1 MPTPPRRVSHTTHF
15 DGLEL
20 GSLPE
25 RAQIQVRGLLA
36 RIAADFQ
43 DESDQLD
50 PVTRKAQITVKIELT
65 HTLED
70 RTTQLV
76 VKVEGKLPGYRGT
89 GDIVKL
95 PHAGERFL
103 IEIDD
108 ATQLDMYTTPD
119 TDSEDNV
126 Q

>member
-1 MPTPPRRVSHTTHF
+1 MPQIAHTTHF

-20 GSLPE
+20 ATLPE
-25 RAQIQVRGLLA
+25 RAQEQVRDLFK
-36 RIAADFQ
+36 RIAVAFQ
-43 DESDQLD
+43 DESEQYD
-50 PVTRKAQITVKIELT
+50 PATRKASITVKVELEYS
-65 HTLED
+65 LEE
-70 RTTQLV
+70 RRSAQLT

-89 GDIVKL
+89 GDVVRL

-108 ATQLDMYTTPD
+108 SEQLDMYTTPD